1 MYGKIEP
8 EKTPNRFKHYL
19 VLAAKVAAFTLVLG
33 ALFWGVSLL
42 LHWVNARWL
51 HLSDLG
57 ATSLGQAGIMAIAL
71 LLPAIDRGGFRNL
84 GIFGQW
90 KGYDA
95 AVIPGIIVLH
105 FVGSMITVG
114 IMYVTGNVDQ
124 SQSEGAMQVFSQFGA
139 MDAGT
144 FLYAGLGLALQAGIG
159 EELLFR
165 GYVMTRLERLGLGAW
180 PIILLSAL
188 IFGLVHVPG
197 YGLLNSLSKA
207 VWFGIPTG
215 AYFWYRRN
223 LGPLMAAH
231 ALMDYMGFLLLF
243 VILKLSG
250 GQIPTMP
257 Q

>member
-8 EKTPNRFKHYL
+8 EKNSNRMRKNL
-19 VLAAKVAAFTLVLG
+19 ILTGKVFGLTLVLG

-42 LHWVNARWL
+42 LHFVNERWL
-51 HLSDLG
+51 HLGDLG

-71 LLPAIDRGGFRNL
+71 LLPLIDRGGYRNL
-84 GIFGQW
+84 GIFGKW

-95 AVIPGIIVLH
+95 AVIPGIITVQ

-114 IMYVTGNVDQ
+114 IMYAAGLLNQEQNV
-124 SQSEGAMQVFSQFGA
+124 GAMDVFSQFGA
-139 MDAGT
+139 LDVGT
-144 FLYAGLGLALQAGIG
+144 FMYTGLGLALQAGIG

-165 GYVMTRLERLGLGAW
+165 GYVITRLERLGLSGW
-180 PIILLSAL
+180 SIILLSAL

-197 YGLLNSLSKA
+197 YGWLNSLSKA
-207 VWFGIPTG
+207 IWFGIPTG

-223 LGPLMAAH
+223 LGPLMIAH
-231 ALMDYMGFLLLF
+231 ALMDYIGFLLMF

-250 GQIPTMP
+250 GHFPTLP